1 METKINSRLAEH
13 GLTADDLTQEEM
25 AQLREEIEAEER
37 GETIL
42 DGVLDNPSLIYKK
55 ALQEFDEN

>member
-55 ALQEFDEN
+55 ALKEFDEN